1 MRVSRYFVWLFFITL
16 SSTIISYAQEKS
28 ITVRGKV
35 YDNVNFEKLE
45 GVTISIK
52 GTNIVSRSDLNGEF
66 SILAQPTDSLI
77 FTYSFYKS
85 KIVSVFNQTEL
96 NVPLEK
102 QVILLDEVVAK
113 GNKRAIQFKADR
125 IIVDLKKIN
134 KTGRTLVDVLRL
146 MPTIKTTDSGLN
158 ILGKSSTLVY
168 IGDRLIRMTGQA
180 LIDYLNS
187 LPTDL
192 ISNVEIIS
200 TPPSQYEASGNIGII
215 RLTADSGMMS
225 GWKASLNG
233 GIMKNSYA
241 SAMLSSFGGYYTP
254 KIDFEG
260 LVFCSS
266 NNQLNQSDYTSFF
279 SEATIRTFNPK
290 KWSNNGLE
298 AVLTMNYKINKTN
311 NLLLNLQ
318 LPIYDSENV
327 RDIDNVTEYHNKRA
341 YQSIDSILYSTGTAK
356 KRTYLY
362 AIDAIYK
369 YSFSKQ
375 NNLSIALGYVNNSVM
390 NNREWL
396 SEVNRNNVRYNPELY
411 NTSGRM
417 RHNILTSQIDANYTL
432 HGFNFTSG
440 YKLSYITTDSKSSLS
455 RQKEILQS
463 FSDFFQYTES
473 TNALHS
479 SVDKAY
485 ANWLIKIG
493 LRVELTHTNGSSI
506 SQNSEHKNRLFH
518 LFPTLYVGYSIPK
531 HRFSIAYSKRIDRPS
546 YSYLDPFKWFIS
558 KYDYAVG
565 NPFLKPAITHLLDF
579 RYLYGDRFSGRV
591 HASKVVDKIGRF
603 VVLDSED
610 YKKQVQMT
618 DNFLD
623 EYSCGLNLYYKL
635 NHGILETT
643 LSGDVSFSKFV
654 SKKSDFKNTS
664 GWSSSISMN
673 NTLFFN
679 SNFMLNIN
687 ILNDFPSVL
696 NYRRMENMF
705 RTDIG
710 FIYRIDKH
718 NIVLSLSANDIFKI
732 YKSNY
737 CYYSNSVRQEYVNYY
752 DSRSVK
758 FSVTWKFG
766 DWNKKQISKKRLSNT
781 EEKERL

>member
-318 LPIYDSENV
+318 LPIYDSENI

-362 AIDAIYK
+362 VIDAIYK

-396 SEVNRNNVRYNPELY
+396 SEVNNNNIRYNPELY

-463 FSDFFQYTES
+463 FSDFF
-473 TNALHS
+473 
-479 SVDKAY
+479 
-485 ANWLIKIG
+485 
-493 LRVELTHTNGSSI
+493 
-506 SQNSEHKNRLFH
+506 
-518 LFPTLYVGYSIPK
+518 
-531 HRFSIAYSKRIDRPS
+531 
-546 YSYLDPFKWFIS
+546 
-558 KYDYAVG
+558 
-565 NPFLKPAITHLLDF
+565 
-579 RYLYGDRFSGRV
+579 
-591 HASKVVDKIGRF
+591 
-603 VVLDSED
+603 
-610 YKKQVQMT
+610 
-618 DNFLD
+618 
-623 EYSCGLNLYYKL
+623 
-635 NHGILETT
+635 
-643 LSGDVSFSKFV
+643 
-654 SKKSDFKNTS
+654 
-664 GWSSSISMN
+664 
-673 NTLFFN
+673 
-679 SNFMLNIN
+679 N
-687 ILNDFPSVL
+687 ILSPQMRYTQVL
-696 NYRRMENMF
+696 IRHML
-705 RTDIG
+705 IG
-710 FIYRIDKH
+710 
-718 NIVLSLSANDIFKI
+718 
-732 YKSNY
+732 
-737 CYYSNSVRQEYVNYY
+737 
-752 DSRSVK
+752 
-758 FSVTWKFG
+758 
-766 DWNKKQISKKRLSNT
+766 
-781 EEKERL
+781 

>member
-113 GNKRAIQFKADR
+113 GNKIAIQFKADR

-279 SEATIRTFNPK
+279 FR
-290 KWSNNGLE
+290 SND
-298 AVLTMNYKINKTN
+298 K
-311 NLLLNLQ
+311 
-318 LPIYDSENV
+318 
-327 RDIDNVTEYHNKRA
+327 
-341 YQSIDSILYSTGTAK
+341 
-356 KRTYLY
+356 
-362 AIDAIYK
+362 
-369 YSFSKQ
+369 
-375 NNLSIALGYVNNSVM
+375 
-390 NNREWL
+390 
-396 SEVNRNNVRYNPELY
+396 
-411 NTSGRM
+411 
-417 RHNILTSQIDANYTL
+417 
-432 HGFNFTSG
+432 NF
-440 YKLSYITTDSKSSLS
+440 
-455 RQKEILQS
+455 
-463 FSDFFQYTES
+463 
-473 TNALHS
+473 
-479 SVDKAY
+479 
-485 ANWLIKIG
+485 
-493 LRVELTHTNGSSI
+493 
-506 SQNSEHKNRLFH
+506 
-518 LFPTLYVGYSIPK
+518 
-531 HRFSIAYSKRIDRPS
+531 
-546 YSYLDPFKWFIS
+546 
-558 KYDYAVG
+558 
-565 NPFLKPAITHLLDF
+565 
-579 RYLYGDRFSGRV
+579 
-591 HASKVVDKIGRF
+591 
-603 VVLDSED
+603 
-610 YKKQVQMT
+610 
-618 DNFLD
+618 
-623 EYSCGLNLYYKL
+623 
-635 NHGILETT
+635 
-643 LSGDVSFSKFV
+643 
-654 SKKSDFKNTS
+654 
-664 GWSSSISMN
+664 
-673 NTLFFN
+673 
-679 SNFMLNIN
+679 
-687 ILNDFPSVL
+687 
-696 NYRRMENMF
+696 
-705 RTDIG
+705 
-710 FIYRIDKH
+710 
-718 NIVLSLSANDIFKI
+718 
-732 YKSNY
+732 
-737 CYYSNSVRQEYVNYY
+737 
-752 DSRSVK
+752 
-758 FSVTWKFG
+758 
-766 DWNKKQISKKRLSNT
+766 
-781 EEKERL
+781 